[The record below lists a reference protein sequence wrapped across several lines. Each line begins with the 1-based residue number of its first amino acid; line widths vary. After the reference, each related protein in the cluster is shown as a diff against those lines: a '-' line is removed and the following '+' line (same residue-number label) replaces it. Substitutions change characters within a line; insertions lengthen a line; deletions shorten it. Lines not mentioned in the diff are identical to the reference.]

1 MGSIFFFFFLF
12 VTIILCSCGRTPSI
26 TAFRT
31 LSPLLQ
37 LLISVLIIPKP
48 RRKRPSHF
56 IMLATA
62 SRPTMLLRSTCGPT
76 SLLLSREFSNSSS
89 QKLKETVD
97 NAKNDDQESKVTTN
111 VIGATYHGLVHR
123 GRGINALALGDLR
136 KLLQM
141 CKTAD
146 EVKYASKAVALYQR
160 KGQDF
165 SEEVNS
171 HFVNACIRGGQPVVA
186 ATEFA
191 KYGSR
196 IGAWTTPA
204 SFERLV
210 ASLEESGEVNE
221 SINAVQVLAL
231 KGVKLKKESVAVVV
245 KAAASS
251 GDAAIYNK
259 TVESAMKIL
268 GAKDGQSVA
277 EMFPLP
283 VVAETVAEGG
293 EAPTT
298 TEPVAAAEVT
308 TAAPEPASAV
318 EPLKTAVVDE
328 STKVVESKAPEET
341 KK

>member
-1 MGSIFFFFFLF
+1 
-12 VTIILCSCGRTPSI
+12 
-26 TAFRT
+26 
-31 LSPLLQ
+31 
-37 LLISVLIIPKP
+37 
-48 RRKRPSHF
+48 
-56 IMLATA
+56 MLATR
-62 SRPTMLLRSTCGPT
+62 SPFLLRSTCVP
-76 SLLLSREFSNSSS
+76 SSFLLSRGLSNSSS
-89 QKLKETVD
+89 QKLKETVEKS
-97 NAKNDDQESKVTTN
+97 KNDDQESKVTN
-111 VIGATYHGLVHR
+111 VIGATYHELVHR

-171 HFVNACIRGGQPVVA
+171 HFVNACIRGGQPIVA

-210 ASLEESGEVNE
+210 ASLEANGEVNE
-221 SINAVQVLAL
+221 SINVVQVLAL
-231 KGVKLKKESVAVVV
+231 KGVKLKKESVAIAV

-259 TVESAMKIL
+259 TLESAIRIL
-268 GAKDGQSVA
+268 GAEDGQSVA

-283 VVAETVAEGG
+283 VVAEIVVEAEVAPSTS
-293 EAPTT
+293 EAEATT
-298 TEPVAAAEVT
+298 IAAAAVVPATAVEEGSKAVDSKSTTKETTATATTT
-308 TAAPEPASAV
+308 TAAVEAEGAVPSTTAV
-318 EPLKTAVVDE
+318 ETTA
-328 STKVVESKAPEET
+328 AEE
-341 KK
+341 KKL